1 MKNLKL
7 TLALAIVT
15 LVAFSC
21 GLKKNEQ
28 KIVEGSRLC
37 CQRFRQP

>member
-7 TLALAIVT
+7 TLALVIVT

-21 GLKKNEQ
+21 GLKKTGQNQ
-28 KIVEGSRLC
+28 AIRKAFAGLIK
-37 CQRFRQP
+37 